1 VNILSLQSHVAYG
14 HVGNSAAVFALQRLG
29 VEVWPIHTV
38 QFSNHTGY
46 ATARGHAFNAAHVR
60 ELTQGLRERDALRHC
75 DGVLSGYVGSA
86 EVGAAILD
94 AVAEVK
100 RANPRALYCCDPV
113 IGDVERGAF
122 VKPEVADF
130 MCARAVPTA
139 DIVTPNHF
147 ELEQITGYT
156 ARTLPHALAAIDVLR
171 NLGPK
176 SAPKTVLVTSLLSD
190 ETPADAIDLVA
201 CDEAGRHRLRTPKL
215 SVAAHGAGDA
225 IAALFMAHYLRTGS
239 AAAAMSRAVASIFG
253 ILKRTAEMASD
264 EMALIEAQD
273 ELVNPSANFRAEPL

>member
-1 VNILSLQSHVAYG
+1 MNILSLQSHVAYG

-29 VEVWPIHTV
+29 VEVWPIHSV

-46 ATARGHAFNAAHVR
+46 ATSRGRAFDAAHIR
-60 ELTQGLRERDALRHC
+60 ELTLGLRERDVLGKC

-130 MCARAVPTA
+130 MRACAVPAA

-147 ELEQITGYT
+147 ELEQIAGTT
-156 ARTLPHALAAIDVLR
+156 AHSLRDALAAIDALR
-171 NLGPK
+171 KLGPK
-176 SAPKTVLVTSLLSD
+176 IVLVTSLLTD
-190 ETPADAIDLVA
+190 ETPADAIDLAA

-215 SVAAHGAGDA
+215 PVAAHGAGDA
-225 IAALFMAHYLRTGS
+225 IAALFLTHYLRTSS
-239 AAAAMSRAVASIFG
+239 AAAAMARAAASIFG
-253 ILKRTAEMASD
+253 ILKRTVDAGGSEMV
-264 EMALIEAQD
+264 LIEAQE
-273 ELVNPSANFRAEPL
+273 ELVNPSAIFRAEPL

>member
-1 VNILSLQSHVAYG
+1 MNILSLQSHVAYG

-46 ATARGHAFNAAHVR
+46 ATSRGRAFDAAHIR
-60 ELTQGLRERDALRHC
+60 ELTQGLRERDVLRHC

-86 EVGAAILD
+86 DVGAAILD

-100 RANPRALYCCDPV
+100 RANPSALYCCDPV
-113 IGDVERGAF
+113 MGDVERGAF

-130 MCARAVPTA
+130 MRACAVPAA
-139 DIVTPNHF
+139 DIATPNHF
-147 ELEQITGYT
+147 ELEQITGHT
-156 ARTLPHALAAIDVLR
+156 ARSLPDALAAIDVLR

-176 SAPKTVLVTSLLSD
+176 TVLVTSLVTD
-190 ETPADAIDLVA
+190 ETPADAIDLAA
-201 CDEAGRHRLRTPKL
+201 CDEAGRYRLRTPKL
-215 SVAAHGAGDA
+215 PVAAHGAGDA

-239 AAAAMSRAVASIFG
+239 AAAAMSRAAASIFG
-253 ILKRTAEMASD
+253 ILRHTAEAGSS

-273 ELVNPSANFRAEPL
+273 ELVNPSASFRAEPL

>member
-1 VNILSLQSHVAYG
+1 VLNILSLQSHVAYG

-46 ATARGHAFNAAHVR
+46 ATARGHAFDAAHIR
-60 ELTQGLRERDALRHC
+60 ELTQGLGERDLLGKC

-94 AVAEVK
+94 AVVEVK
-100 RANPRALYCCDPV
+100 RSNPRALYCCDPV

-130 MCARAVPTA
+130 MRARAVPAA
-139 DIVTPNHF
+139 DIVTPNQF
-147 ELEQITGYT
+147 ELEQITGYN
-156 ARTLPHALAAIDVLR
+156 ARSVPEALAAIDALR
-171 NLGPK
+171 KLGPK
-176 SAPKTVLVTSLLSD
+176 IVLVTSLLTE
-190 ETPADAIDLVA
+190 ETPADVINLAV
-201 CDEAGRHRLRTPKL
+201 CDETGRHRLRTPRL
-215 SVAAHGAGDA
+215 PVAAHGAGDA

-239 AAAAMSRAVASIFG
+239 AAEAMSRAAASIFG
-253 ILKRTAEMASD
+253 ILKRTAATGSEL
-264 EMALIEAQD
+264 ALIEAQD
-273 ELVNPSANFRAEPL
+273 ELVNPSTIFRAEPL

>member
-1 VNILSLQSHVAYG
+1 VLNILSLQSHVAYG

-29 VEVWPIHTV
+29 VEVWPVHTV

-46 ATARGHAFNAAHVR
+46 ATSRGHAFDGAHIR
-60 ELTQGLRERDALRHC
+60 EMTQGLRERDVLRQC

-100 RANPRALYCCDPV
+100 RVNPRALYCCDPV
-113 IGDVERGAF
+113 IGDADRGAF

-130 MCARAVPTA
+130 MRAGAVPAA

-147 ELEQITGYT
+147 ELEQITGCT
-156 ARTLPHALAAIDVLR
+156 ARSLPDALAAIDALR
-171 NLGPK
+171 KLGPK
-176 SAPKTVLVTSLLSD
+176 LVLVTSLLTD
-190 ETPADAIDLVA
+190 ETPADAIDLAA

-215 SVAAHGAGDA
+215 PVAAHGAGDA
-225 IAALFMAHYLRTGS
+225 IAALFLAHYLRTGS
-239 AAAAMSRAVASIFG
+239 AAQAMTRAAASIFG
-253 ILKRTAEMASD
+253 ILKRTAATGGS

-273 ELVNPSANFRAEPL
+273 ELVNPSTIFSTEPL

>member
-1 VNILSLQSHVAYG
+1 MLNILSLQSHVAYG

-29 VEVWPIHTV
+29 VEVWPIHIV

-46 ATARGHAFNAAHVR
+46 ATARGHAFNAAHIH
-60 ELTQGLRERDALRHC
+60 ELMEGLRERDVLRHC

-100 RANPRALYCCDPV
+100 RANPHALYCCDPV

-130 MCARAVPTA
+130 MCACAVPAA

-156 ARTLPHALAAIDVLR
+156 AGSLPYALAAIDVLR

-176 SAPKTVLVTSLLSD
+176 IVLVTSLITD
-190 ETPADAIDLVA
+190 ETPADAIDLAA

-215 SVAAHGAGDA
+215 PVAAHGAGDA
-225 IAALFMAHYLRTGS
+225 IAALFLAHYLRTS
-239 AAAAMSRAVASIFG
+239 SVAQSMSRAAASIFG
-253 ILKRTAEMASD
+253 VLKRTAETGGS

-273 ELVNPSANFRAEPL
+273 ELVNPSASFGAEPL

>member
-1 VNILSLQSHVAYG
+1 VLNILSLQSHVAYG

-46 ATARGHAFNAAHVR
+46 ATARGHAFDAAHIR
-60 ELTQGLRERDALRHC
+60 ELTQGLGERDLLGKC

-94 AVAEVK
+94 AVVEVK
-100 RANPRALYCCDPV
+100 RSNPRALYCCDPV

-130 MCARAVPTA
+130 MRARAVPAA
-139 DIVTPNHF
+139 DIVTPNQF
-147 ELEQITGYT
+147 ELEQITGYN
-156 ARTLPHALAAIDVLR
+156 ARSVPEALAAIDALR
-171 NLGPK
+171 KLGPK
-176 SAPKTVLVTSLLSD
+176 IVLVTSLLTE
-190 ETPADAIDLVA
+190 ETPADVIDLAV
-201 CDEAGRHRLRTPKL
+201 CDETGRHRLRTPRL
-215 SVAAHGAGDA
+215 PVAAHGAGDA

-239 AAAAMSRAVASIFG
+239 AAEAMSRAAASIFG
-253 ILKRTAEMASD
+253 ILKRTAATGS

-273 ELVNPSANFRAEPL
+273 ELVNPSTIFRAESL